1 MSIFVQQ
8 STIIMTKYT
17 NIKSTCTK
25 KSYMMT
31 AKEVANMVGCS
42 QSYVKQ
48 VREGRVNLDTPLVQ
62 RIVAIDA
69 IGAEGKNLLIEE
81 VKRLV
86 KID

>member
-1 MSIFVQQ
+1 
-8 STIIMTKYT
+8 
-17 NIKSTCTK
+17 
-25 KSYMMT
+25 MMT